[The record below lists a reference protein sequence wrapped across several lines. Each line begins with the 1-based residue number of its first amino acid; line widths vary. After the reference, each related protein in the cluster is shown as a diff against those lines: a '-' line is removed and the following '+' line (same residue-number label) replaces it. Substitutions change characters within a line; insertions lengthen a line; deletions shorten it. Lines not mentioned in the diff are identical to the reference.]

1 MFTKQVKLSNLA
13 KSQLARMKHK
23 TGITNW
29 NVLSRWA
36 FCLSLREPSI
46 PADIDIDTSNVE
58 MSWAVFGGE
67 YAEVYEAL
75 IRQRCLD
82 DALGD
87 ETETLSKY
95 FRLHLHRGIG
105 YLASHDFV
113 NSIIDL
119 VKLPFQEIQDKNLE
133 VREI

>member
-1 MFTKQVKLSNLA
+1 MFIKQVKLSNLA

-36 FCLSLREPSI
+36 LCLSLKEPSI
-46 PADIDIDTSNVE
+46 PADIDIDISSNVE

-67 YAEVYEAL
+67 YVDLYEVL

-82 DALGD
+82 DGLGD
-87 ETETLSKY
+87 DPETLAKY

-105 YLASHDFV
+105 YLASHNFV

-119 VKLPFQEIQDKNLE
+119 VKSPFLELPKENN
-133 VREI
+133 